1 MICPPGLED
10 SNDNRENDRCPQD
23 FLNAALVHRA
33 RSTIRKLFSSSLV
46 RNREF
51 PHRLGPSPNLI
62 SFKLNWGMQNVGRG

>member
-10 SNDNRENDRCPQD
+10 LNGNRENDRCQQD

-33 RSTIRKLFSSSLV
+33 RSTSKLLSSSLV
-46 RNREF
+46 CNREF

-62 SFKLNWGMQNVGRG
+62 SFKLNWGMQTVGRD